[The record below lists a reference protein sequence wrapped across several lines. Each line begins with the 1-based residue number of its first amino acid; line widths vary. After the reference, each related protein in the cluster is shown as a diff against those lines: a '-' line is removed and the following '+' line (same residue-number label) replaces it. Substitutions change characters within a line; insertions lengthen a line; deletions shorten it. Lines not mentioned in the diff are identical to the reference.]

1 MVMVEVDLGII
12 IFTILPITQV
22 VMREEVYLGLK
33 RSYTLPFLDKNA
45 FYKCLILVRNSF
57 FSSYHSCF
65 KKNVMVVKMV
75 SIGELSKRT
84 VIKYIQRENNN
95 KTR

>member
-1 MVMVEVDLGII
+1 MMMVEVDLGII

-45 FYKCLILVRNSF
+45 FYKC
-57 FSSYHSCF
+57 
-65 KKNVMVVKMV
+65 
-75 SIGELSKRT
+75 
-84 VIKYIQRENNN
+84 
-95 KTR
+95 